1 MQCIAMTM
9 CLLTRQLVRVV
20 FLESD
25 ATHML
30 TMKISI
36 I

>member
-1 MQCIAMTM
+1 MTM
-9 CLLTRQLVRVV
+9 CLLTLQLVVRVI

-30 TMKISI
+30 KMKISI